1 MGKRVR
7 ITSDSINSY
16 GTRVLTAGLDTSQYE
31 RNPVLLY
38 MHRRGTVIGYLKNL
52 SKEDDCIL
60 AELVFD
66 EASPLSTQCK
76 KQWEAGSL
84 RMVSIGID
92 VIETSSDRRHL
103 VEGQTCA
110 TITKSKLYEV
120 SLVDIGANDDA
131 IVLRRDGRMITLGKD
146 SHNPLP
152 ALIDEP
158 VLIKNHNEMELKTIA
173 LQLGL
178 SDTADEA
185 AVISK
190 ISELAA
196 LKQENDALKAEKSA
210 LVKETVTQMV
220 DDAIAQRRLLGGKK
234 DEFVNLGLTSGIGT
248 LRTVL
253 SCMRP
258 APAPEDLINPSSG
271 QTTPATYNK
280 LSDVPR
286 DKLASLKEHSL
297 EEYRRLF
304 RNEYGFDYI

>member
-16 GTRVLTAGLDTSQYE
+16 GTRVLTAGLDIAQYE

-92 VIETSSDRRHL
+92 VIETSSDRRYL

-280 LSDVPR
+280 LSDVPH